1 MVATASLGMGVNVAD
16 VGRVVLWKF
25 PITKSLEDLWQR
37 LVAVDGATV
46 GPAKVTYFCRIGPL
60 TRKVLID
67 QKLNSHSHNQTH
79 LRRPLVDHIGID
91 YQLIEQ

>member
-1 MVATASLGMGVNVAD
+1 MQIYGSG
-16 VGRVVLWKF
+16 
-25 PITKSLEDLWQR
+25 

-67 QKLNSHSHNQTH
+67 QRVNSHSYNQTY
-79 LRRPLVDHIGID
+79 LRRLLAGDIGID
-91 YQLIEQ
+91 CQLIEQ